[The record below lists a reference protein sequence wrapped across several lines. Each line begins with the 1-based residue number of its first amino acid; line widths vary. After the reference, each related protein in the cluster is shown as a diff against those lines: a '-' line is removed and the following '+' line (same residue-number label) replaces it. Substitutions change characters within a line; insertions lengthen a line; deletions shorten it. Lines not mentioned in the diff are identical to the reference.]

1 MTAMAKKKQ
10 KRKILDRFDRKADRL
25 SNGIVRTVGRV
36 RKSVRKLDRNL
47 NKIGNAVERLYDAQS
62 KAGL

>member
-1 MTAMAKKKQ
+1 MAKKKQ

>member
-1 MTAMAKKKQ
+1 MAKKKQ
-10 KRKILDRFDRKADRL
+10 KRKLLDRIDQKTDHL
-25 SNGIVRTVGRV
+25 SGGIVRTVR
-36 RKSVRKLDRNL
+36 RIQKSVRSLDRNL